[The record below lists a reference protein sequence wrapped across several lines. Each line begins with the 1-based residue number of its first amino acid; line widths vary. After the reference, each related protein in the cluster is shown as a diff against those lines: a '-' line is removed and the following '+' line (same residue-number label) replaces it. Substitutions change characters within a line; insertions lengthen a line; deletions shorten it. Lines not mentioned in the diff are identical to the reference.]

1 MRASVARRGR
11 KTNESSR
18 GGGVTRGICDC
29 GGWGGVAKVA
39 GMNIWMRWMRL
50 VLIGLVLAGA
60 VGGAVSRDEGEGRAR
75 LTELRKEIARHD
87 ELYFR
92 KGAPEISDFEYDEL
106 KRELRGLEAK
116 LAEEDAAA
124 EAAGGSGVGDDRTG
138 EFATWRHGVA
148 MLSLEKAHT
157 DEELGAFHARAA
169 ARMGSEDV
177 LYRVEPKYDG
187 LAVSITYERGRLA
200 RVVTRGNGEEGD
212 DVTASARALVRA
224 LPERL
229 GNRLGGTP
237 PWPELIEVRGEIFM
251 TWAEFARINAER
263 EAAGEAV
270 FANPRN
276 LAVGTLRT
284 RDPADVA
291 GRRLELVCFGWGAWE
306 SEGGGGQGNDLV
318 NTLTEFAGVLT
329 TWGLPVAGEA
339 RVAMGREGMLVAVSA
354 VNEAGRAR
362 GYPTDGVVV
371 KLERVVDQAAL
382 GVGRTAP
389 RWAVARKFE
398 PERAATRVAGITW
411 QVGRTGVVTP
421 VAELE
426 PVELAGSTVARA
438 TLHNADE
445 IARRDLRIGDVVWVA
460 KAGEIIPAIVGV
472 DKARRTGAEAMYILP
487 DTCPACAMALLRE
500 EGRAAWRCVNA
511 ACPAQVARRIAHW
524 ASAGA
529 LNIGGLG
536 PAVIE
541 KLVAGGVV
549 GGPADL
555 YGLRAEDLR
564 ALPGVGERT
573 ARALIAQIE
582 ASRERA
588 RVDGARLL
596 EGLGLPGVGRETA
609 RRLAGEFGGLGGL
622 GRADEARLRAA
633 GLGEATARGV
643 AEFLAKPEVR
653 AELAALQAAR
663 VGERWDGGS
672 SAGGALA
679 GQSVVVTGRLTRW
692 TCKQV
697 EEKLSSAGAR
707 VMADVTSATT
717 LVVAGESP
725 GSTLERARS
734 AGVEIIDEDE
744 LARRLEIP

>member
-1 MRASVARRGR
+1 MV
-11 KTNESSR
+11 
-18 GGGVTRGICDC
+18 
-29 GGWGGVAKVA
+29 WG
-39 GMNIWMRWMRL
+39 
-50 VLIGLVLAGA
+50 LAGA
-60 VGGAVSRDEGEGRAR
+60 GMGEVAGGRVA
-75 LTELRKEIARHD
+75 ELRKEIARHD

-116 LAEEDAAA
+116 FEEDDVAAGG
-124 EAAGGSGVGDDRTG
+124 EAAGGVGDDRTG
-138 EFATWRHGVA
+138 VFATWRHGVA
-148 MLSLEKAHT
+148 MLSLDKAHT

-169 ARMGSEDV
+169 ARVGREEV
-177 LYRVEPKYDG
+177 VYRVEPKYDG
-187 LAVSITYERGRLA
+187 LAVSITYENGRLA

-229 GNRLGGTP
+229 GNRLGGDAAE
-237 PWPELIEVRGEIFM
+237 WPEMIEVRGEIFM

-263 EAAGEAV
+263 EAAGEAL

-291 GRRLELVCFGWGAWE
+291 GRRLELVCFGWGAWRPD
-306 SEGGGGQGNDLV
+306 GGSGLV
-318 NTLTEFAGVLT
+318 DTLTEFAGVLT
-329 TWGLPVAGEA
+329 AWGLPVAAGA
-339 RVAMGREGMLVAVSA
+339 RVATGREAMLAAVAE
-354 VNEAGRAR
+354 VNVGAAAAGA
-362 GYPTDGVVV
+362 GGFPVDGVVV
-371 KLERVVDQAAL
+371 KLERLEDQLVL
-382 GVGRTAP
+382 GVGRAAP

-398 PERAATRVAGITW
+398 PERAATRLVGITW

-472 DKARRTGAEAMYILP
+472 DKARRTGVEAVYDFP
-487 DTCPACAMALLRE
+487 DTCPACATALVRE
-500 EGRAAWRCVNA
+500 EGRAAWRCLNA
-511 ACPAQVARRIAHW
+511 ACPAQLARRIAHW

-536 PAVIE
+536 PTVIE

-549 GGPADL
+549 AGPADL
-555 YGLRAEDLR
+555 YRLRAEDLR
-564 ALPGVGERT
+564 ALPGVGERMAQKLT
-573 ARALIAQIE
+573 EEIA

-588 RVDGARLL
+588 RADGSRLL
-596 EGLGLPGVGRETA
+596 AGVGLPGVGRETA
-609 RRLAGEFGGLGGL
+609 RRLAGEFGGLAEL
-622 GRADEARLRAA
+622 ARADEAGLRAA

-643 AEFLAKPEVR
+643 VEYLAKTEVR
-653 AELAALQAAR
+653 AELAALQG
-663 VGERWDGGS
+663 VGERWNGGS
-672 SAGGALA
+672 PVGGALA
-679 GQSVVVTGRLTRW
+679 GQAVVVTGRLARW
-692 TCKQV
+692 TRKQV
-697 EEKLSSAGAR
+697 EEKLSAAGAR
-707 VMADVTSATT
+707 VMADVTRETT
-717 LVVAGESP
+717 LVVAGENP
-725 GSTLERARS
+725 GSTLARAR
-734 AGVEIIDEDE
+734 ARGVEVIDEDE
-744 LARRLEIP
+744 LARRLGSP